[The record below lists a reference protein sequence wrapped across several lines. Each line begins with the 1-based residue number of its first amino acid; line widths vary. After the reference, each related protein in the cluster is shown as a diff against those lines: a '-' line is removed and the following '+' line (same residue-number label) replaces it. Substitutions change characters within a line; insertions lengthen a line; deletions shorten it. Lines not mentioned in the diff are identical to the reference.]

1 MKCPMMKRS
10 NMTRFIFCSLCCS
23 LLALGLAGCGIGSAN
38 AKSDPKAEVP
48 PPAQVEQ
55 VGDPN
60 VVTVDHPDQFAITT
74 AEPFGATSEL
84 NVTGVV
90 NPDVSRNVPV
100 ISLATGRVIE
110 VLAKLGDTV
119 TKGQLLMRIQS
130 TDISGAYSDYRQAL
144 ADEKL
149 SRAQL
154 ARAKTLLDAGA
165 MAQKDYEVA
174 VDADE
179 KAKVT
184 VETTAEH
191 LRVLGVADKDKPT
204 AIIDVVAPISGV
216 ITDQQVVT
224 ASGVQGLG
232 ATNPFTISDL
242 SHVWLVCDV
251 FENDLKNIRIGEFA
265 DVKLNAY
272 PDHVLQ
278 GRISN
283 IGPILDPN
291 IRTAKVRLELANPGN
306 MRVGMF
312 ATATFHGSDKIMRTA
327 VPATAILHLHD
338 RDWVYSPAGGNR
350 FRRIEVQSGKMLPSK
365 MQEVISG
372 LAPGDRVVQNALVL
386 QNTAE
391 Q

>member
-1 MKCPMMKRS
+1 MKS
-10 NMTRFIFCSLCCS
+10 FNMTRFIFCASCS
-23 LLALGLAGCGIGSAN
+23 FVLAVGLAGCGLGKADPK
-38 AKSDPKAEVP
+38 ADPKAEA
-48 PPAQVEQ
+48 PPAPQVEQ

-60 VVTVDHPDQFAITT
+60 VVKVDHPDQFAVIT
-74 AEPFGATSEL
+74 AEPFTATSEL

-90 NPDVSRNVPV
+90 NPDITRNVPV

-110 VLAKLGDTV
+110 VLAKLGDSV

-130 TDISGAYSDYRQAL
+130 TDISGAFSDYRQAV

-184 VETTAEH
+184 VETTTEH
-191 LRVLGVADKDKPT
+191 LRVLGAADKDKPT
-204 AIIDVVAPISGV
+204 AIIDVVAPITGV

-224 ASGVQGLG
+224 ASGVTGLG
-232 ATNPFTISDL
+232 GANPFTISDL
-242 SHVWLVCDV
+242 SHVWVVCDV
-251 FENDLKNIRIGEFA
+251 FENDLKNIHIGEFA

-272 PDHVLQ
+272 PDHVLP

-291 IRTAKVRLELANPGN
+291 IRTAKVRLELANPGE

-312 ATATFHGSDKIMRTA
+312 ATATFHGSDKIMRAA

-338 RDWVYSPAGGNR
+338 RDWVYSPSGKDT

-365 MQEVISG
+365 LQEVVSG
-372 LAPGDRVVQNALVL
+372 VMPGDRLVKDALVL